1 MESKKQTFL
10 SIRGMLLCISLN
22 ISTWK
27 CNQIIFARISLLSS
41 ELRRGTQR
49 LRSEYTLLRT
59 KEQNEKVDNKVKEIT
74 AKSNKQILNSIGTP
88 QSKKC
93 CYLKAWCVLTCTF
106 TNAVIA

>member
-10 SIRGMLLCISLN
+10 STQGMLLCISLN

-27 CNQIIFARISLLSS
+27 CNQIIFAHISLLSS
-41 ELRRGTQR
+41 ELRRGTRR

-74 AKSNKQILNSIGTP
+74 AKSNKEILNSIETP

-93 CYLKAWCVLTCTF
+93 CYLKAWCVLMCTF
-106 TNAVIA
+106 TNAVMA